1 MAVTR
6 RVRPGTVGTTR
17 TGAAWVLALAGR
29 AGFGRGPRKEG
40 HGLEGEKM
48 IFKFPF
54 SINFQITVF
63 KSYFEQENDLF

>member
-6 RVRPGTVGTTR
+6 RARPGTVETTR
-17 TGAAWVLALAGR
+17 TGTARALVLAGR
-29 AGFGRGPRKEG
+29 AGFGSGPRKEG
-40 HGLEGEKM
+40 RGLEDEKM
-48 IFKFPF
+48 IFKFLF